1 MHKVRTALVIGGGV
15 AGPVTAMAL
24 HKAGIQATVY
34 EAYPP
39 DSVGI
44 GGGLGLA
51 PNGLA
56 ALEIVGAADAVR
68 AIGSPMPNTVMT
80 INNKP
85 AGTIRPLPGVE
96 PLQFVMRGALHKAL
110 HDTAHASGVEY
121 QYGKRLVSVEEHGKH
136 GDAASGASNE
146 DSADGGGVTA
156 HFADG
161 TTATAD
167 ILIGAD
173 GVRSTVRTLID
184 PKAPGPNYTGMVGLG
199 AYHLDPDAAPAA
211 AATATPG
218 TMVFAFGKRAYY
230 LYWRHDDGRI
240 GWGANLPWKEYLTI
254 GQARAIPAKQ
264 WLDTLREAYEGDVPG
279 EQLVQAT
286 SPETLDHAGSLHIMP
301 PVPRWHRGRMALV
314 GDAVHAPSNSTGQG
328 ASLAIESA
336 IQLARCLR
344 DLPSHTEAF
353 ATYEHLRRPRVERIA
368 AQGAKINHAKAPG
381 PVAKTF
387 MRALMPIMFHPALIE
402 RTAGKSQRYRIDF
415 NTSVTTATTA
425 TGTTAP

>member
-1 MHKVRTALVIGGGV
+1 MRKVRTALVVGGGV

-24 HKAGIQATVY
+24 HKAGIEATVY

-56 ALEIVGAADAVR
+56 ALDIVGAADAVR
-68 AIGSPMPNTVMT
+68 AIGSPMPNTMMT
-80 INNKP
+80 INDKP
-85 AGTIRPLPGVE
+85 AGTIRTLPGVE
-96 PLQFVMRGALHKAL
+96 PLQFVMRGALHQAL
-110 HDTAHASGVEY
+110 HDTAHAAGVEY
-121 QYGKRLVSVEEHGKH
+121 AYGKRLVSVEEHGN
-136 GDAASGASNE
+136 GASGSLDAGSGNG
-146 DSADGGGVTA
+146 GGGVTA

-161 TTATAD
+161 TSATAD

-173 GVRSTVRTLID
+173 GVRSTVRTIID
-184 PKAPGPNYTGMVGLG
+184 PNAPGPNYTGMLGFG
-199 AYHLDPDAAPAA
+199 AYLLDPDTAPAA
-211 AATATPG
+211 AATAAPG

-230 LYWRHDDGRI
+230 IYWRHDDGRI

-254 GQARAIPAKQ
+254 GQARAIPAQQ
-264 WLDTLREAYEGDVPG
+264 WHDTLREAYEGDVPG
-279 EQLVQAT
+279 EQLVHAT
-286 SPETLDHAGSLHIMP
+286 SPEALEHTGGLHIMP
-301 PVPRWHRGRMALV
+301 PVPHWHRGRMVLV

-336 IQLARCLR
+336 VQLARCLR
-344 DLPSHTEAF
+344 DLPSHAEAF
-353 ATYEHLRRPRVERIA
+353 AAYERLRRPRVERIA
-368 AQGAKINHAKAPG
+368 AQGARINHAKAPG

-387 MRALMPIMFHPALIE
+387 MRALMPIMFHPAIIE

-415 NTSVTTATTA
+415 DQPVPAATAS
-425 TGTTAP
+425 